1 MMKSREFKYSEQD
14 EQSEEGWQITYSSLS
29 LILVVVFAMLISYSV
44 VDKRKMGHLRGA
56 VKEEAGSRKAIETDD
71 GKSADSANIE
81 GDKDSVW
88 ISDVVNSLKSSSAG
102 SGFRDDVAVQ
112 QFPGGVRLS
121 FKSDMV
127 FPSGTAAVS
136 EKIYP
141 YLDEISGIALERNLS
156 LRVEGHTD
164 DIPISTEEFPS
175 NWELSTK
182 RAVNIVRYL
191 IEKRGFPVERLSAEG
206 FGQYHPLV
214 PNVAPEEK
222 SKNRRIEIYVERGV
236 KNSSGRE
243 KSHE

>member
-1 MMKSREFKYSEQD
+1 MMKSREFRYSEQD
-14 EQSEEGWQITYSSLS
+14 EQSDGGWQITYSSLS

-56 VKEEAGSRKAIETDD
+56 VKEEAGNREVIET
-71 GKSADSANIE
+71 GSKSADSANLE

-88 ISDVVNSLKSSSAG
+88 ISNVLNSLKSSSVV
-102 SGFRDDVAVQ
+102 SGFPDDVAVQ
-112 QFPGGVRLS
+112 RFPRGVRLS

-141 YLDEISGIALERNLS
+141 YLDEISQIALERSLS

-206 FGQYHPLV
+206 FGQHHPLV
-214 PNVAPEEK
+214 PNAVPGER
-222 SKNRRIEIYVERGV
+222 SKNRRIEIYIERGI
-236 KNSSGRE
+236 KSFPGRE

>member
-1 MMKSREFKYSEQD
+1 MMKSREFKYSEKG
-14 EQSEEGWQITYSSLS
+14 EQSEDWQITYSSLS
-29 LILVVVFAMLISYSV
+29 LILVVVFVMLISYSV
-44 VDKRKMGHLRGA
+44 VDKRKMGHLKGA
-56 VKEEAGSRKAIETDD
+56 VKEEAGNREAIETD
-71 GKSADSANIE
+71 GKSPDSANLE

-88 ISDVVNSLKSSSAG
+88 ISNVLNSLKSSSVV

-112 QFPGGVRLS
+112 RFQRGIRLS

-141 YLDEISGIALERNLS
+141 YLDEISQIALERSLS

-206 FGQYHPLV
+206 FGQHHPLV
-214 PNVAPEEK
+214 PNAAPEARR
-222 SKNRRIEIYVERGV
+222 KNRRIEIYIERGV
-236 KNSSGRE
+236 RSSSGRE